1 MTEHKKIL
9 RGIGQVAQGQYKV
22 MVVDAASGEV
32 VQELP
37 WQKNLILNQGMDQ
50 VASRLWADC
59 YTYGICGQ
67 GAAANTVDS
76 VTDTA
81 SQTGTTVT
89 SVGGTVDFT
98 TDAAVG
104 DMIKWDS
111 GEEARIT
118 SITSSLIVE
127 VTPSQTVGSD
137 LYTIYKTSRVGL
149 QSETKRSNSYLTGAG
164 NCGSTQS
171 GTTIQGR
178 RTYDF
183 TTEVGPVTYT
193 EVGVGWS
200 SSGSTTVFSRI
211 LLNTP
216 VSLISGQKLR
226 LVYQLDITLSPSTPN
241 VKNLPIGG
249 WPVAPSTNT
258 DGQECIQSIGLS
270 VPNTSGSSSVFAVGS
285 VRATLDPG
293 ATNSTLQGRMF
304 SLSTSSAA
312 LAAFGSA
319 TSRATTAYL
328 CSVAPTNASYTP
340 LSFQLDVSTVFQV
353 ADAVSNSIR
362 SICMGSRYS
371 SSGQVPTDAAA
382 QHFTFLFDQVQSKTN
397 TQTLTLTVR
406 FTWSRV
412 LA

>member
-1 MTEHKKIL
+1 MTEHKHIV
-9 RGIGQVAQGQYKV
+9 RGIGQVAQGRYKV
-22 MVVDAASGEV
+22 MVVDAATDKV
-32 VQELP
+32 VHEGD

-50 VASRLWADC
+50 VASREWQGC
-59 YTYGICGQ
+59 YQYGICGT
-67 GAAANTVDS
+67 GTSPNTVDS

-89 SVGGTVDFT
+89 SVGGTVNFT
-98 TDAAVG
+98 TDSAVG

-111 GEEARIT
+111 GSEARII
-118 SITSSLIVE
+118 SITDALNVE
-127 VTPSQTVGSD
+127 VTPSQSVGSG

-149 QSETKRSNSYLTGAG
+149 QTETKRSNTYLTGTG

-171 GTTIQGR
+171 GTTISGR

-183 TTEVGPVTYT
+183 TTESGNVTYT

-200 SSGSTTVFSRI
+200 NTGSTTVFSRI

-226 LVYQLDITLSPSTPN
+226 LVYQLDITLTPSTAN
-241 VKNLPIGG
+241 AKNFPISG
-249 WPVAPSTNT
+249 WPIAPSVTT
-258 DGQECIQSIGLS
+258 DGSEQIQIIGLS
-270 VPNTSGSSSVFAVGS
+270 VPNTSGNASVFSVGC
-285 VRATLDPG
+285 ANPALDPG
-293 ATNSTLQGRMF
+293 CTNSTSAGRLF
-304 SLSTSSAA
+304 ALSTNSTA
-312 LAAFGSA
+312 LQAFGSA
-319 TSRATTAYL
+319 VSRATTAFV
-328 CSVAPTNASYTP
+328 CSVAPTNASYTS

-353 ADAVSNSIR
+353 ADAVSASLR
-362 SICMGSRYS
+362 SVCMGSRNSAS
-371 SSGQVPTDAAA
+371 SDFPYDTDN
-382 QHFTFLFDQVQSKTN
+382 QCFVFLFNEAQNKSN

>member
-1 MTEHKKIL
+1 MTEHKKIVK
-9 RGIGQVAQGQYKV
+9 GIGQVAQGQYKV
-22 MVVDAASGEV
+22 MVVDAATGEV
-32 VQELP
+32 VQEQP

-50 VASRLWADC
+50 VASRLWGDC

-67 GAAANTVDS
+67 GTSPNTVDS

-104 DMIKWDS
+104 DMIKWDAGS
-111 GEEARIT
+111 EARIT
-118 SITSSLIVE
+118 SITSALIVE
-127 VTPSQTVGSD
+127 VTPSQSVGSGQ
-137 LYTIYKTSRVGL
+137 YTIYKTSRVGL
-149 QSETKRSNSYLTGAG
+149 QSETKRSNTYLTGAG

-183 TTEVGPVTYT
+183 TTETGNVTYT
-193 EVGVGWS
+193 EVGVGWA
-200 SSGSTTVFSRI
+200 SSGTTTVFSRI

-216 VSLISGQKLR
+216 VSLVSGQKLR
-226 LVYQLDITLSPSTPN
+226 LVYQLDLTLTPSTPN
-241 VKNLPIGG
+241 SKNLPIGG
-249 WPVAPSTNT
+249 WPVAPSTTT
-258 DGQECIQSIGLS
+258 DGQECIQSLGIS
-270 VPNTSGSSSVFAVGS
+270 CPNTSGGTQSFNTNSVSSA
-285 VRATLDPG
+285 LDPG
-293 ATNSTLQGRMF
+293 CTNSTTQGRMF
-304 SLSTSSAA
+304 GLSTNSSA

-319 TSRATTAYL
+319 TSRVTTGYI
-328 CSVAPTNASYTP
+328 CSVAPTKAAYTP

-353 ADAVSNSIR
+353 ADAVSNTIR
-362 SICMGSRYS
+362 SICMGSRYL
-371 SSGQVPTDAAA
+371 SSGQVPYDING
-382 QHFTFLFDQVQSKTN
+382 QHFTFLFNENQTKTN
-397 TQTLTLTVR
+397 TQTLTITVR